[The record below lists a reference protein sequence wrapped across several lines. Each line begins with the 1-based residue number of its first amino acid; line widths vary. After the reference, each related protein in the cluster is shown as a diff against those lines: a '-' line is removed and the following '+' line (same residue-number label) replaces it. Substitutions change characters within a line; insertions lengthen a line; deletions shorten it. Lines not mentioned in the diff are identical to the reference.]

1 MAPRLNEEGQIVDD
15 EMEQQGQ
22 QKIDP
27 RDTEIAELKEMVR
40 GLSGQLKQVMGRVNQ
55 PVQPQNGNQP
65 PSGRDAVAAYFTKH
79 AQKYGVDVND
89 KQWSGTIQFLTDVLH
104 DAVNDA
110 VKPFA
115 EWKEQAHNAIL
126 GLEDEVGFT
135 QFSTDPANAKLNR
148 EVLPELRDFYASKQY
163 YNPPEGHTGKYTPL
177 DGIRRAYK
185 DWSDKQA
192 RLTGQPTQTARPA
205 TRPAQSGQSFPK
217 DITGAGSAPVRGGA
231 AERYKEENPDLG
243 EAIEQVGSTALLTGG
258 FDEE

>member
-1 MAPRLNEEGQIVDD
+1 MRLDENGNVVDD
-15 EMEQQGQ
+15 TPEGGQGEPQ
-22 QKIDP
+22 PDP
-27 RDTEIAELKEMVR
+27 RDVEIAELKDMVK
-40 GLSGQLKQVMGRVNQ
+40 GLSAQLKQVTNKINQ
-55 PVQPQNGNQP
+55 PAPVQNGNQP
-65 PSGRDAVAAYFTKH
+65 QGRDLMAQYFTKH
-79 AQKYGVDVND
+79 AAKYGVDVND

-104 DAVNDA
+104 DAVSDA

-135 QFSTDPANAKLNR
+135 QFTADPANAKLNR
-148 EVLPELRDFYASKQY
+148 EVLPELREFYESKQY
-163 YNPPEGHTGKYTPL
+163 FNPPEGHTGKYTPL

-185 DWSDKQA
+185 DWSDRQA
-192 RLTGQPTQTARPA
+192 KLTGQPTQPARPA

-217 DITGAGSAPVRGGA
+217 DTTRANNLPVRGAA

-243 EAIEQVGSTALLTGG
+243 EALEQVGSTALLTGN